1 MKEQIAKAVEAGTCL
16 GKRGENP
23 WKIHGNSM
31 EPDDFRPF
39 NHRDFP
45 WKIHGRRLFNWW
57 KSCKIHGKDCEVGE
71 NEAKS
76 LREMGKN
83 GDFTNNNGDF
93 TNKND
98 GMMRI

>member
-1 MKEQIAKAVEAGTCL
+1 MS
-16 GKRGENP
+16 GKTRG
-23 WKIHGNSM
+23 KSM

>member
-1 MKEQIAKAVEAGTCL
+1 MKEQIAKAVEAGTVW
-16 GKRGENP
+16 ENAG
-23 WKIHGNSM
+23 KIHGKSM
-31 EPDDFRPF
+31 EPGDFRPF